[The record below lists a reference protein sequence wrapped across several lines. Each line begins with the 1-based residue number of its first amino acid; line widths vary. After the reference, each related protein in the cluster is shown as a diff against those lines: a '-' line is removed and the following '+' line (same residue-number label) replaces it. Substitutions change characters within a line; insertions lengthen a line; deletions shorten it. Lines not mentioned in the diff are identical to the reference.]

1 MVEVSDLE
9 LMVFDL
15 SFAVGLSTVIL
26 DLVFTAVAVT
36 DLLSS
41 IVEFSL
47 FVVAEHF
54 ELGIEL

>member
-26 DLVFTAVAVT
+26 DLVSTAVAVT
-36 DLLSS
+36 VIRCS
-41 IVEFSL
+41 IVEFNL
-47 FVVAEHF
+47 FVVAKHF